1 MRFNSK
7 LTIIIALI
15 IAVGIFSVSFCYADS
30 VKIDINQL
38 TDNQLRQ
45 ELLDI
50 KGIGAVTT
58 ERVIKYRAA
67 NKPVTVDE
75 LDAIKGIGE
84 KRLTL
89 IRKKFR

>member
-1 MRFNSK
+1 MRFSSK

-30 VKIDINQL
+30 VKLDINQL
-38 TDNQLRQ
+38 TNNQLRQ

-50 KGIGAVTT
+50 KGIGAVTA
-58 ERVIKYRAA
+58 ERVIMYRAT
-67 NKPVTVDE
+67 NKPVTVGE

-84 KRLTL
+84 KRLAL
-89 IRKKFR
+89 IKKKFR